1 MKIVS
6 GLLLSFGSFVI
17 AGNPAFAQANE
28 LEIVN
33 IRIGQGDATLIR
45 GPQDASG
52 KRVVVL
58 FDAGDDARSTD
69 ADYEGGKIV
78 SAVLKRRGISHI
90 DYVVIS
96 HYDEDHIGGL
106 IIDKGRKNASVLF
119 GPNSFPGAKGDDDG
133 NGQAD
138 WADDDPQN
146 PYPRE
151 YGKGDDITV
160 GTFVDRGD
168 EQSKTSGQQFG
179 TPPYKLYV
187 SLAKASG
194 NRISLD
200 TQSKLDDFSIDLGGG
215 AKMLPYASAGRIRGG
230 NEKVADVNTENEHSV
245 SMLVTYGK
253 FDFLVSGDL
262 IGQKHSQEDAK
273 VERAVGAKLQAEGK
287 IVDVLH
293 VNHHGANNGSD
304 SVFLEQIKPTIAVIS
319 HGNVG
324 SYKHPNILALKRLEA
339 AKVYRIVQT
348 KWGTT
353 ELSVCKTK
361 QECETVRTNESP
373 VRDIQ
378 AVYQNDVVITS
389 DGQEYTVSTSR
400 KFTADSNPRR
410 PSN

>member
-1 MKIVS
+1 MKHKSIMLAS
-6 GLLLSFGSFVI
+6 FGLLTLSGGS
-17 AGNPAFAQANE
+17 AFAQNSE

-33 IRIGQGDATLIR
+33 IRLGQGDATLIR
-45 GPQDASG
+45 GPENASG

-58 FDAGDDARSTD
+58 FDAGDDARSSD

-78 SAVLKRRGISHI
+78 AAVLKRRGISHI

-106 IIDKGRKNASVLF
+106 IINKSRKNASLLLGLNGV
-119 GPNSFPGAKGDDDG
+119 PGAPGDDDG
-133 NGQAD
+133 NGKAD

-146 PYPRE
+146 PYPKE
-151 YGKGDDITV
+151 YGKGDDIMV

-168 EQSKTSGQQFG
+168 EQSESSGQQYG

-187 SLAKASG
+187 SLANSNG
-194 NRISLD
+194 NRVSLD
-200 TQSKLDDFSIDLGGG
+200 TQSKLDGFSIDLGGG
-215 AKMLPYASAGRIRGG
+215 AKMIPYASAGRVRGG
-230 NEKVADVNTENEHSV
+230 SGRVADVDTENEHSV

-262 IGQKHSQEDAK
+262 IGQRHGSEDAK
-273 VERAVGAKLQAEGK
+273 VERAVGSKLQGDGK

-304 SVFLEQIKPTIAVIS
+304 AIFLEQIKSTIAVIS

-324 SYKHPNILALKRLEA
+324 SYKHPNIEALKRLEGA
-339 AKVYRIVQT
+339 DVYRIIQT

-353 ELSVCKTK
+353 ELPICKTK
-361 QECETVRTNESP
+361 RECEDVRKAESP

-378 AVYQNDVVITS
+378 AVYQNDIVITY
-389 DGQEYTVSTSR
+389 DGQEYTVSTTR
-400 KFTADSNPRR
+400 TFKADTNPRR
-410 PSN
+410 AGN